1 MHPLEDHP
9 PIYPSSSKRV
19 ETVALFAQ
27 AIYLIFASVYVCK
40 EAFEHVL
47 LSSEVGEEAA
57 AADAHHHHVP
67 ELQG

>member
-1 MHPLEDHP
+1 MHIH
-9 PIYPSSSKRV
+9 SSRRV

-47 LSSEVGEEAA
+47 LASEGEDAG
-57 AADAHHHHVP
+57 DAHHHHSATESLP
-67 ELQG
+67 DFQG